1 MNNELRRYYMH
12 PIEGATLQ
20 VQVQKQ
26 YLQFIRNRPDKGS
39 WYNIKPSNASILNT
53 VHYHLKCIL
62 LYAVGYVYGEEL
74 GCVYLYLSYRSPYP
88 HSSRKIAHK
97 INIID
102 VLVLE

>member
-1 MNNELRRYYMH
+1 MMYSSNQRNQFPGTNPAKYRLVIIINWLLWIIDHASTMNNELRLYHMH

-53 VHYHLKCIL
+53 VHYHLKYIL
-62 LYAVGYVYGEEL
+62 LMQ
-74 GCVYLYLSYRSPYP
+74 
-88 HSSRKIAHK
+88 
-97 INIID
+97 
-102 VLVLE
+102 